1 MRKRQRYDPFAD
13 TTRDPLSSKLPR
25 SNGGAAPARCPMGPR
40 EGLVADE
47 LHALADY
54 VGPSPEEDRA
64 RHDLVER
71 LRDLLAATAPGS
83 QCELFGSWPA
93 GLSTY
98 NSDIDVAASGGGI
111 SLDALAARLLTGT
124 SWQDLFFLPEP

>member
-25 SNGGAAPARCPMGPR
+25 SNGDAAPARWASGKD
-40 EGLVADE
+40 LSDE